1 MRARRLLRPPVLADT
16 CLLPHT
22 HSRDQRISDADPCLP
37 QQVFTVRTF
46 SDSQYWASFGF
57 SGVAL
62 VSAIVL
68 LYVYI
73 KVTKFYWPVL
83 YPFTKALQEVLAT
96 HSERM
101 GFYVL
106 VFSWLLFD
114 TLIMVNINYRVWFAS
129 DGGSSLGT
137 SRTCP
142 LPDVQLPPGC

>member
-1 MRARRLLRPPVLADT
+1 MSP
-16 CLLPHT
+16 
-22 HSRDQRISDADPCLP
+22 
-37 QQVFTVRTF
+37 VRTF

-106 VFSWLLFD
+106 VTRLP
-114 TLIMVNINYRVWFAS
+114 
-129 DGGSSLGT
+129 SLWRAGAVAGVAGA
-137 SRTCP
+137 RRR
-142 LPDVQLPPGC
+142 L